1 MTKDNTTFQFQDH
14 KCGKGNLNKFTEC
27 LNILKSRAIELI
39 DSFALPAVQSSSSSL
54 SAASALPIPP
64 AQNLAA
70 ITSQPPPPPPPP
82 SPPPPPPPT
91 LPSFQNSTS
100 FQSNRFSQ
108 PSGSYIDELQR
119 VLK

>member
-54 SAASALPIPP
+54 SAASDLPIPP
-64 AQNLAA
+64 AQNSAA
-70 ITSQPPPPPPPP
+70 ITSQPPP
-82 SPPPPPPPT
+82 PPPPPPPT

>member
-70 ITSQPPPPPPPP
+70 ITSQPPPPPPP
-82 SPPPPPPPT
+82 T